1 MARLF
6 SKDYHDRSNSWYFN
20 HAVIPLSE
28 GDLWYWHTV
37 DEAGKILFRFFP
49 SKGKREYFSK
59 WVEVLYDPVSQTI
72 DHFHCAECGEDEGC
86 RHYLSLLHY
95 TYHHLSDEILNDELI
110 QTCDGDSMRG
120 NLRWLDLFQ
129 RSQLEISG
137 IYSPDTDKVRI
148 YHSSYGEI
156 DMPGL
161 LKLLKKPSTSRDAL
175 AQNYSA
181 LSDYDLKLF
190 LWLDENRAAYSVKG
204 KFWSIYK
211 SKVPILLSQLE
222 IMTGKLIIKE
232 TGEDLI
238 FAPKPYPL
246 ALRIEESAKDAY
258 SLSPVLVD
266 ELSVWYAGNPTWLF
280 FRNKAHKVWLPFK
293 DEVTDAIFSGQMILS
308 EKDLVY
314 YRCIVHKIL
323 AKNGIYLDFDSA
335 IPLPSIIDS
344 APISRIYIRSY
355 GDHIALEGS
364 LLFDPDHE
372 IPISVLKFGKPLVYT
387 SPKGADPEDKHWYYL
402 TYELTDKVQSLLRD
416 LPDSQ
421 INEFEQNARL
431 VYPADRYNELQKAIF
446 RLSDKD
452 WDVVIDEELSTSFVN
467 KIKLEV
473 EFQAE
478 RSDDIDWFS
487 YELTY
492 KHADITFSHDELKRY
507 FRSSDEFLHT
517 IDGRLYFISNPEIF
531 HEMEALVSKSE
542 NDGDEVYRARILNLP
557 YYQRL
562 REENPA
568 FRMIG
573 DDFLEQLFRDLRAR
587 QLKKSPDLP
596 YYLQTVL
603 RGYQKAG
610 VAWLRMLMHYR
621 LNGILADEMGLGKT
635 IQALSII
642 HTAPENS
649 VSMVICPKT
658 LTYNWA
664 AEIEKFHTNIPYA
677 IVEGPKALRAQLL
690 SSPNIRLF
698 LIGYSMVLSDFDLL
712 KKMKF
717 EWIVLD
723 EAQNIK
729 NVSAQRTSAI
739 KKLNSQHRL
748 ALSGTPIENKLT
760 ELWSIMDFLMPGYL
774 GSLKKFKDRYVL
786 PEDDRQTRLA
796 LHRATSPF
804 LLRRVKKEV
813 LLELPDKQE
822 QVSWCKMSPIQE
834 KLYLQILETVQKKL
848 MPQSQ
853 EELSY
858 VHILAALTKLRQV
871 CNHPHLANPDIL
883 PSPELSAKLELL
895 VELVQDSIDA
905 GHKVL
910 VFSQF
915 VQMLGIMRKV
925 FDALSIPYSYLDGK
939 TKDRVAPV
947 HDFENDD
954 DIRLFL
960 ISLKTGG
967 TGLNLTA
974 ADTVILY
981 DPWWNPMVENQ
992 AIDRAHRIGQS
1003 KKVQVFRLIT
1013 KSSVE
1018 EKILALQQN
1027 KIELFNEV
1035 IDGGTGV
1042 LKTLSLEELK
1052 QLFS

>member
-6 SKDYHDRSNSWYFN
+6 SKDYHNRSNSWYFN
-20 HAVIPLSE
+20 HAVIPLEE
-28 GDLWYWHTV
+28 GDLWYWHTI
-37 DEAGKILFRFFP
+37 DEAGKILFRFIP
-49 SKGKREYFSK
+49 TQEKKEYFSK
-59 WVEVLYDPVSQTI
+59 WVEVLYDPRTKLI
-72 DHFHCAECGEDEGC
+72 DHFHCAECGTEESC

-95 TYHHLSDEILNDELI
+95 AYHYLSDDILDEELI

-120 NLRWLDLFQ
+120 NLRWLDL
-129 RSQLEISG
+129 SHNGYLEISG
-137 IYSPDTDKVRI
+137 IYNPDTDKVRI
-148 YHSSYGEI
+148 YHSAYDDL
-156 DMPGL
+156 DMPEL
-161 LKLLKKPSTSRDAL
+161 IKFLKKSHEARKDL
-175 AQNYSA
+175 AQNYTA
-181 LSDYDLKLF
+181 LSDYELNLF
-190 LWLDENRAAYSVKG
+190 IWLDENRAAYSSKS

-211 SKVPILLSQLE
+211 SKVPILLSYLE
-222 IMTGKLIIKE
+222 LMEGKPIIKE
-232 TGEDLI
+232 TGEELI

-246 ALRIEESAKDAY
+246 ALRIEQASKNIY
-258 SLSPVLVD
+258 SISTVMVD
-266 ELSVWYAGNPTWLF
+266 ELSVWYAGYPTWLF
-280 FRNKAHKVWLPFK
+280 FRNKVYKVWLPFK
-293 DEVTDAIFSGQMILS
+293 DEIIDAIFSGQMTIS

-314 YRCIVHKIL
+314 YRSIVHKVL
-323 AKNGIYLDFDSA
+323 AQQDIYLDFDSS
-335 IPLPSIIDS
+335 IQLPRVIDS
-344 APISRIYIRSY
+344 EPISRIYIRSFQ
-355 GDHIALEGS
+355 GQIALEGS
-364 LLFDPDHE
+364 LIFEQDHE
-372 IPISVLKFGKPLVYT
+372 IPISVLRFGKPLVYT
-387 SPKGADPEDKHWYYL
+387 SPKGADPDEKYWYYL
-402 TYELTDKVQSLLRD
+402 PYNLADKVHNLLND
-416 LPDSQ
+416 LPESQ
-421 INEFEQNARL
+421 ADQFEQNARL
-431 VYPADRYNELQKAIF
+431 VYPAEKYNELQKAIF

-452 WDVVIDEELSTSFVN
+452 WDVVIDEDLSSSFVK

-473 EFQAE
+473 EVKAE
-478 RSDDIDWFS
+478 RSEDIDWFS

-492 KHADITFSHDELKRY
+492 KHADISFSHDELKRY

-531 HEMEALVSKSE
+531 HEMDELVSKSKYE
-542 NDGDEVYRARILNLP
+542 GGDVYRARIINLP

-573 DDFLEQLFRDLRAR
+573 DEFLEQLFQDLKAR
-587 QLKKSPDLP
+587 RLKRSPDLP

-610 VAWLRMLMHYR
+610 VAWLMMLKHYH

-635 IQALSII
+635 IQALSVI
-642 HTAPENS
+642 HTSPTDR

-664 AEIEKFHTNIPYA
+664 AEIDKFHTNIPYA
-677 IVEGPKALRAQLL
+677 IIEGPKAQRAQLL
-690 SSPNIRLF
+690 SNPNIRLF
-698 LIGYSMVLSDFDLL
+698 LIGYSMVISDFDLL
-712 KKMKF
+712 KKIKF

-739 KKLNSQHRL
+739 KKLNSRHRL

-774 GSLKKFKDRYVL
+774 GSLKKFKERYVV
-786 PEDDRQTRLA
+786 PEDDRQTRVA
-796 LHRATSPF
+796 LHRAISPF
-804 LLRRVKKEV
+804 LMRRVKKEV

-822 QVSWCKMSPIQE
+822 QVSWCKMTPIQE

-848 MPQSQ
+848 MPQNQ
-853 EELSY
+853 EEISY

-883 PSPELSAKLELL
+883 PNPELSSKLELL
-895 VELVQDSIDA
+895 VELVEDSIDA

-915 VQMLGIMRKV
+915 VQMLKIMRNV
-925 FDALSIPYSYLDGK
+925 FDSLKIPYSYLDGK
-939 TKDRVAPV
+939 TKDRISPV
-947 HDFENDD
+947 QDFENND

-974 ADTVILY
+974 ADTVIIY

-1013 KSSVE
+1013 KSTVE
-1018 EKILALQQN
+1018 EKILSLQQN
-1027 KIELFNEV
+1027 KMELFNEV
-1035 IDGGTGV
+1035 IEGGTSM
-1042 LKTLSLEELK
+1042 LKALSLEELK